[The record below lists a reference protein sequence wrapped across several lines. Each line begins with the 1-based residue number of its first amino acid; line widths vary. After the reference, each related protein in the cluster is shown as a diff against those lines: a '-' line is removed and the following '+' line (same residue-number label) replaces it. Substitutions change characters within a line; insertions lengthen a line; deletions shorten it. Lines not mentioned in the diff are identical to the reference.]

1 MAVTIMDIA
10 KEVGVS
16 PSTVSR
22 VISGKAKISDE
33 TKDKINK
40 AMKKMNY
47 YPNSQ
52 ARSLATGLSNMIG
65 LVINTNQKGFFS
77 NVFFNSSVFGIEKI
91 IQDNNYNLLITNNQK
106 NNEKNTSVE
115 KLLFENKVDGLIL
128 PPSILSSQLIKDLK
142 ISQTPYVILGEP
154 AIHKNTVNWVDINN
168 YSGAILAVEHLKK
181 EGFKNIGYIGGNV
194 LEVFSTNRIRGY
206 KDTIENDEKYYKCE
220 SDKDLA
226 FNLALDILSKN
237 KIDALVCNDNIVA
250 YSVIKAAKKLGI
262 KIPNELGLV
271 TFDNFPLAEFT
282 DPELTAICIDT
293 YQQGEQAAK
302 MLFESIKG
310 NQTIR
315 NTMVNPT
322 IVIRESS
329 RRNK

>member
-1 MAVTIMDIA
+1 MTLKNYLVVMLTLSAICWGIFFFIA
-10 KEVGVS
+10 TLVDPLTTNWLGFLLFYAS
-16 PSTVSR
+16 LFAAL
-22 VISGKAKISDE
+22 SGSIA
-33 TKDKINK
+33 
-40 AMKKMNY
+40 
-47 YPNSQ
+47 
-52 ARSLATGLSNMIG
+52 LL
-65 LVINTNQKGFFS
+65 GFF
-77 NVFFNSSVFGIEKI
+77 VRFIVRK
-91 IQDNNYNLLITNNQK
+91 
-106 NNEKNTSVE
+106 
-115 KLLFENKVDGLIL
+115 
-128 PPSILSSQLIKDLK
+128 
-142 ISQTPYVILGEP
+142 
-154 AIHKNTVNWVDINN
+154 
-168 YSGAILAVEHLKK
+168 
-181 EGFKNIGYIGGNV
+181 
-194 LEVFSTNRIRGY
+194 
-206 KDTIENDEKYYKCE
+206 
-220 SDKDLA
+220 KDLA
-226 FNLALDILSKN
+226 FNLALDILSKD